1 MKPTEFARTMQRAL
15 IFGLSLL
22 MLAACTGGN
31 KMTRERQ
38 EAMDAWEQRVRW
50 SAYQTLVDFIHPDY
64 LAENPVSQLDV
75 DRLEQFRTTEYRLR
89 QVLMEPDG
97 NGIERLVRIRLYHV
111 HTARERVIDHRE
123 VWRYDEERG
132 SWLMHSGLPDPRRY

>member
-1 MKPTEFARTMQRAL
+1 MQRAL
-15 IFGLSLL
+15 IVILTLL
-22 MLAACTGGN
+22 ILAGCASNN
-31 KMTRERQ
+31 KLTRERQ

-75 DRLEQFRTTEYRLR
+75 DRLEQFRTSEYRLR
-89 QVLMEPDG
+89 QVMLEPEG
-97 NGIERLVRIRLYHV
+97 SGVERLVRIRLHHL

-123 VWRYDEERG
+123 VWRYDEEREA
-132 SWLMHSGLPDPRRY
+132 WLLHSGLPDPRRY